1 MWKLRPTSYRSQTM
15 IDPERPG
22 KRHLSWRQSV
32 VLLAAIL
39 LAFAITLAPWAVP
52 MLPYR

>member
-1 MWKLRPTSYRSQTM
+1 MV
-15 IDPERPG
+15 DPNRNR

-39 LAFAITLAPWAVP
+39 LVLAIAFAPLIPF
-52 MLPYR
+52 R

>member
-1 MWKLRPTSYRSQTM
+1 MVSR
-15 IDPERPG
+15 DPNRDG
-22 KRHLSWRQSV
+22 KRHLSWRQSI

-39 LAFAITLAPWAVP
+39 LAFATILAPWALP

>member
-1 MWKLRPTSYRSQTM
+1 MVSR
-15 IDPERPG
+15 DPNRNG

-39 LAFAITLAPWAVP
+39 LVAAITLAPWAVP
-52 MLPYR
+52 SLPYR

>member
-1 MWKLRPTSYRSQTM
+1 VVSR
-15 IDPERPG
+15 DPNRDG
-22 KRHLSWRQSV
+22 KRHLSWRQSI

-39 LAFAITLAPWAVP
+39 LAAAITLAPWALP

>member
-1 MWKLRPTSYRSQTM
+1 MVTPDPNRS
-15 IDPERPG
+15 G
-22 KRHLSWRQSV
+22 KRHLSYRQSI

-39 LAFAITLAPWAVP
+39 LAAAITLAPWALP